1 MLGSE
6 SIYFAFL
13 GLVGALLY
21 ILVWSTEWRD
31 LYSYESFRHM
41 AIGFISGFIYSLLH
55 SEHNFPNSVMSV
67 VVGYFGPDLIEA
79 ILERFKRVV
88 ETAS

>member
-1 MLGSE
+1 
-6 SIYFAFL
+6 
-13 GLVGALLY
+13 
-21 ILVWSTEWRD
+21 
-31 LYSYESFRHM
+31 M

-55 SEHNFPNSVMSV
+55 SEHNFPNSVMAV